1 VMPTSLADKVKAC
14 KLLMVG
20 AGGIGC
26 ELLKN
31 LVLSGFKDITVID
44 LDTIDVTNLNRQFL
58 FHRRHVGMSKS
69 KVARESALQ
78 FVGGD
83 ANITALHG
91 SVMTSEYGVSF
102 YKQFTVVLNA
112 LDNRAA
118 RSHVNRMCLAADVPL
133 VESGT
138 AGYLG
143 QVTVI
148 KKQKTECYDCQPK
161 PHQKSFP
168 GCTIRNTP
176 SEPIH
181 CIVWSKHLFNQLFG
195 EADPDED
202 VSPDTE
208 DPELAGDKN
217 GGDGGGGGDKPAA
230 DSAGAGGVARVNTRQ
245 WAIDNNHD
253 PKTIFAK
260 LFHDDIK
267 YLLSMEKLWA
277 KRKPPVPLEWDN
289 LPGKGESSS
298 SKEGSGIRD
307 QELWSLQQ
315 CADVFASAVNKLSGQ
330 LKASDYKDHL
340 VWDKDD
346 EPAMDF
352 VAACANIRSHVFG
365 IATKTRFDIKS
376 MAGNIIPAIATTNAV
391 IAGCIVME
399 AIKII
404 DGRPIQ
410 ECKTVFMARKPNPRH
425 KILVPC
431 QLPEPRKNCYVCSDK
446 PEVSVR
452 LDLSKVTKKT
462 LEDKILKGSLNMI
475 APDAEIDGKGVVLI
489 DSEESAEGGSNPE
502 VDNKVLKDFGLADGS
517 VLSCDDFLQDYNVKV
532 YLYQTEDLPDGVE
545 FEVVGDIKKLLEE
558 QKEKAA
564 AEDSNGTNGDKN
576 GKVED
581 EKVDSDDDIVAIDD
595 DQEVKIAAKKRAAA
609 AGDEPEEPKA
619 KKVKAAPAAE
629 TDDDIVCIE

>member
-1 VMPTSLADKVKAC
+1 MN
-14 KLLMVG
+14 
-20 AGGIGC
+20 I
-26 ELLKN
+26 
-31 LVLSGFKDITVID
+31 VLSGFTNIEIID
-44 LDTIDVTNLNRQFL
+44 LDTIDVSNLNRQFL
-58 FHRRHVGMSKS
+58 FQKQHVGQAKS
-69 KVARESALQ
+69 HCAREAALR
-78 FVGGD
+78 FAPG
-83 ANITALHG
+83 ANIKAYQDD
-91 SVMTSEYGVSF
+91 VMKPEYGINF
-102 YKQFTVVLNA
+102 FKGFRLCLNA
-112 LDNRAA
+112 LDNRKA
-118 RSHVNRMCLAADVPL
+118 RNHVNRMCLAANIPL

-148 KKQKTECYDCQPK
+148 MKGKTECYECQPK

-208 DPELAGDKN
+208 DPELAAAEKEEQSSENGKDKEKEEDKKE
-217 GGDGGGGGDKPAA
+217 GDGG
-230 DSAGAGGVARVNTRQ
+230 VTRVNTRQ

-253 PKTIFAK
+253 PKIIFSK

-277 KRKPPVPLEWDN
+277 KRKPPVPLDWDN
-289 LPGKGESSS
+289 LEGKGKES
-298 SKEGSGIRD
+298 ETTTNGGIRD
-307 QELWSLQQ
+307 QAQWTLQQ
-315 CADVFASAVNKLSGQ
+315 CADVFASAVNKLSAQ
-330 LKASDYKDHL
+330 LKKSDFKDHL

-346 EPAMDF
+346 EGCEGAMDF
-352 VAACANIRSHVFG
+352 VAACANIRCHVFG
-365 IATKTRFDIKS
+365 IQPKTRFDIKS

-410 ECKTVFMARKPNPRH
+410 ECKTVVMARKPNPRH

-489 DSEESAEGGSNPE
+489 DSEESAEGSNPE

-564 AEDSNGTNGDKN
+564 AEDSNGTNGTNGDKN

-581 EKVDSDDDIVAIDD
+581 EKVDS
-595 DQEVKIAAKKRAAA
+595 
-609 AGDEPEEPKA
+609 
-619 KKVKAAPAAE
+619 
-629 TDDDIVCIE
+629 